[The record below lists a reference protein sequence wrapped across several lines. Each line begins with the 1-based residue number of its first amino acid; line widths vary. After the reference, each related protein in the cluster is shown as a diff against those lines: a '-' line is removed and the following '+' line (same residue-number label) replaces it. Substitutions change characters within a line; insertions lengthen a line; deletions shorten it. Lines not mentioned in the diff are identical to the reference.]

1 MVATAAPPRLSPAGI
16 ATRGVA
22 LAIDAALAN
31 LIVLV
36 LAALIALI
44 GSLVGEVRP
53 KWLVALLAA
62 VGWAFVVGGYFVVC
76 WSTTGQTPGMRLM
89 GLRVV
94 TYRGQRVHFF
104 RALIRLGGLVLAI
117 IPLFLGFAPVLF
129 DARRRAL
136 QDLLART
143 LVVHWAAESRA
154 GP

>member
-22 LAIDAALAN
+22 LAADAALAN

-36 LAALIALI
+36 LAALLGLV
-44 GSLVGEVRP
+44 GSLVGDLRP
-53 KWLVALLAA
+53 KWLVALVAA
-62 VGWAFVVGGYFVVC
+62 LGWAVIVGSYFVVC

-94 TYRGQRVHFF
+94 TYRGERLHFV

-117 IPLFLGFAPVLF
+117 IPLFAGFLPVLF
-129 DARRRAL
+129 DERRRAL

-143 LVVHWAAESRA
+143 LVVHWD
-154 GP
+154 G